1 MQPLETVTFG
11 DVALDFTQEEWALL
25 DTSQKKLFRDVML
38 ENIHHLVSV
47 GYQISKSDV
56 ILQLEQGKE
65 LWREGEGRP
74 QGRGPGSES
83 PLRQQEMIFMQQIT
97 MRSISPTTSMVSHT
111 QVDPVDSTDLS
122 DGFTDRSPSN
132 QHLSIYLRRKHYVS
146 KQSRTSLSEG
156 SLGNGHDHTHT
167 RGKLRECPLCGKVFS
182 NCFSLRR
189 HEMTHTGEKP
199 YQCHLCGSGFLQSSD
214 LRKHNRTHTGEK
226 PYRCQLCGKAFG
238 QSSYLKQHEK
248 THSGGKPYECRCGKA
263 FGQSSGLSQH
273 RRTHTGE
280 RPHACPVC
288 GKAFG
293 QSSGLA
299 RHRRAHTGE
308 KPFQCPRCGSAFSQ
322 LANLRRHERT
332 HTGERP
338 HRCPRCG
345 RCFRHSSSLR
355 RHAATQHWGGRQGG
369 ARETAR
375 RGGGGGTARCECER
389 GGSAATPRRARP
401 IKALPVTHADALRH
415 RPPQSGQ
422 ACARGSGSA
431 CPRVTVNAAQV
442 SAAPALDPEE
452 PRRLEQRRAP
462 SSSLT
467 LTVKREQTAHGA
479 PGGL

>member
-1 MQPLETVTFG
+1 MRSLCFLLLATFILFAQFASGEVQGLRSLWSEQPQVPHEALAQGPSPPAPGLHTLEREPRGTEAADPADLEHGREGGGSKAKETVTFG

-299 RHRRAHTGE
+299 RGIQPSARTDEREKLSGRGNTKGDNCEIPKQAEERR
-308 KPFQCPRCGSAFSQ
+308 RVLVNNSA
-322 LANLRRHERT
+322 
-332 HTGERP
+332 
-338 HRCPRCG
+338 
-345 RCFRHSSSLR
+345 
-355 RHAATQHWGGRQGG
+355 
-369 ARETAR
+369 
-375 RGGGGGTARCECER
+375 
-389 GGSAATPRRARP
+389 
-401 IKALPVTHADALRH
+401 
-415 RPPQSGQ
+415 
-422 ACARGSGSA
+422 
-431 CPRVTVNAAQV
+431 
-442 SAAPALDPEE
+442 
-452 PRRLEQRRAP
+452 
-462 SSSLT
+462 
-467 LTVKREQTAHGA
+467 
-479 PGGL
+479 

>member
-11 DVALDFTQEEWALL
+11 DVVLDFTQEEWALL

-83 PLRQQEMIFMQQIT
+83 PLRQPEMIFMQQIT
-97 MRSISPTTSMVSHT
+97 MRSISPTTSTVSHT

-122 DGFTDRSPSN
+122 DGCTDRSPSN
-132 QHLSIYLRRKHYVS
+132 QHLSIHLRRKHYIS

-156 SLGNGHDHTHT
+156 SLGNEQDHTPT
-167 RGKLRECPLCGKVFS
+167 RGKLRECPLCGKVFN

-199 YQCHLCGSGFLQSSD
+199 YKCHLCGSGFLQSSD

-226 PYRCQLCGKAFG
+226 PYQCQLCGKAFG

-248 THSGGKPYECRCGKA
+248 THSGGKPYECRACEKTFNQLSYLRKHEGVHRAEKRFACPQCGKA

-355 RHAATQHWGGRQGG
+355 RHAGTQHRRGRQGG

-375 RGGGGGTARCECER
+375 RED
-389 GGSAATPRRARP
+389 SALRMRASGE
-401 IKALPVTHADALRH
+401 VALRH
-415 RPPQSGQ
+415 PEGHARSRP
-422 ACARGSGSA
+422 C
-431 CPRVTVNAAQV
+431 
-442 SAAPALDPEE
+442 L
-452 PRRLEQRRAP
+452 
-462 SSSLT
+462 
-467 LTVKREQTAHGA
+467 
-479 PGGL
+479 

>member
-1 MQPLETVTFG
+1 MPVTPADTLTILSSTYRFDSLVVRLAVSDPENDSWKQLTMQPLETVTFG
-11 DVALDFTQEEWALL
+11 DVVLDFTQEEWALL

-83 PLRQQEMIFMQQIT
+83 PLRQPEMIFMQQIT
-97 MRSISPTTSMVSHT
+97 MRSISPTTST
-111 QVDPVDSTDLS
+111 
-122 DGFTDRSPSN
+122 
-132 QHLSIYLRRKHYVS
+132 
-146 KQSRTSLSEG
+146 
-156 SLGNGHDHTHT
+156 
-167 RGKLRECPLCGKVFS
+167 
-182 NCFSLRR
+182 
-189 HEMTHTGEKP
+189 
-199 YQCHLCGSGFLQSSD
+199 
-214 LRKHNRTHTGEK
+214 
-226 PYRCQLCGKAFG
+226 
-238 QSSYLKQHEK
+238 
-248 THSGGKPYECRCGKA
+248 CGKA

-355 RHAATQHWGGRQGG
+355 RHAGTQHRRGRQGG

-375 RGGGGGTARCECER
+375 RED
-389 GGSAATPRRARP
+389 SALRMRASGE
-401 IKALPVTHADALRH
+401 VALRH
-415 RPPQSGQ
+415 PEGHARSRP
-422 ACARGSGSA
+422 C
-431 CPRVTVNAAQV
+431 
-442 SAAPALDPEE
+442 L
-452 PRRLEQRRAP
+452 
-462 SSSLT
+462 
-467 LTVKREQTAHGA
+467 
-479 PGGL
+479 